1 MSVKVVQVVLAAI
14 FDAKGRLLITQRA
27 KQAHQGGFWE
37 FPGGKQEAGESLF
50 STLQRELLEEVGI
63 RITASTP
70 LINITHAYPDVTVC
84 LNVWRVTAFEGV
96 AHAREGQ
103 PLRWIELSELPKY
116 SFPKAN
122 RAILQ
127 ALLLPETYL
136 ITPEP
141 KDRAV
146 FLSTLEQ
153 SLSTGIK
160 LVQLR
165 AKTLSARDYE
175 TLAQE
180 VVSLCHRWGAKVLL
194 NAPPDLLQR
203 VAADGVHL
211 SQRLAASFLQRPV
224 ARECL
229 LAVSCH
235 NEASLRQG
243 SLIEADF
250 SVLSPVQPTKSHLE
264 AEPLGWGAFQDLV
277 KQAALPVYALGGL
290 SKTDVVAAQQRGG
303 QGVAAIRALW
313 GEKR

>member
-14 FDAKGRLLITQRA
+14 FDAKGRLLITRRA

-37 FPGGKQEAGESLF
+37 LPGGKQETGETLF
-50 STLQRELLEEVGI
+50 VALQRELQEEVGI

-70 LINITHAYPDVTVC
+70 LINITHVYPDVTVC
-84 LNVWRVTAFEGV
+84 LNVWRVTAFEGE
-96 AHAREGQ
+96 ATAREGQ

-141 KDRAV
+141 TDRAV

-165 AKTLSARDYE
+165 AKNLSVLEYE
-175 TLAQE
+175 NLAQE

-194 NAPPDLLQR
+194 NSPPDLLQR
-203 VAADGVHL
+203 VAADGLHL
-211 SQRLAASFLQRPV
+211 SQRLAASFSQRPV
-224 ARECL
+224 ADDCL
-229 LAVSCH
+229 LALSCH
-235 NEASLRQG
+235 DETSLRQG
-243 SLIEADF
+243 SLIGADF
-250 SVLSPVQPTKSHLE
+250 AVLSPVQPTMSHPE
-264 AEPLGWGAFQDLV
+264 AQPLGWPAFQALV

-290 SKTDVVAAQQRGG
+290 SKTDGVAAQQRGG
-303 QGVAAIRALW
+303 QGVAAIRSLW